1 MFVWTDK
8 ELNEEQSAVVRD
20 NDNILLVACP
30 GSGKTRTLTY
40 KVANELS
47 ELDSHKKFVIAI
59 TYTNRAANEIKERI
73 ELLGVPTDQLWIGT
87 IHSFC
92 NEWILKPYSSLLEK
106 LKFGYRI
113 MDANESENL
122 LNDICAAYQKPRI
135 SSWDCGHYASINGI
149 VQVTNSGYKYDNVS
163 AALQRYFTY
172 LNEHKFISYELILL
186 YAHQLLE
193 ENLIISITLSKLFKI
208 ILVDEYQDTKEIQYH
223 IISKIWSSGQGTTR
237 ALIVGD
243 PNQTIYGG
251 LGGYPIEKEEL
262 EALSGLEFKKL
273 ELEQNY
279 RSSVSIVNYFDN
291 YKTIENSVVAS
302 GNEKDYV
309 SVISFNN
316 QVHVDHLVKEM
327 SRLLRY
333 NIEELGID
341 PNEICILGPQ
351 WIHLAPISRSLM
363 IELPEYSFNGPGMA
377 PFSRDLDNFWYKL
390 SRIVLTEASPN
401 MYLRRL
407 RWASEV
413 LRDLEDSGYN
423 VDSINHKLILR
434 ICNGIYIEESNG
446 LLYLESFFASFLE
459 ELGIDLST
467 NVSLTE
473 SFTSFFDSSKKRIER
488 IKNDGNDFI
497 EHIDSFKK
505 VFQQKEGTTIS
516 TIHGVKGAEFDTVI
530 AFGLL
535 EGYVPHFMDA
545 NGVESG
551 KRLLYLIGSRARK
564 NLHLIS
570 ETGRKN
576 RQNQLY
582 YPTNVLSQVVHQY
595 NEI

>member
-8 ELNEEQSAVVRD
+8 ELNQEQSAVVKD
-20 NDNILLVACP
+20 SDNILLVACP

-47 ELDSHKKFVIAI
+47 KLDSHKKFVIAI

-113 MDANESENL
+113 MDANESDNL
-122 LNDICAAYQKPRI
+122 LNEICQGYDKPNI
-135 SSWDCGHYASINGI
+135 TLWDCGHYATIDGI
-149 VQVTNSGYKYDNVS
+149 VQVINSGYKYEGVS
-163 AALQRYFTY
+163 SVLQEYFAY
-172 LNEHKFISYELILL
+172 LEEHNFISYELMLL

-193 ENLIISITLSKLFKI
+193 ENSVIANTLSKLFEI
-208 ILVDEYQDTKEIQYH
+208 ILVDEYQDTKKIQYH
-223 IISKIWSSGQGTTR
+223 IISKIWSAAQGNTR

-251 LGGYPIEKEEL
+251 LGGYPIEKTEL
-262 EALSGLEFKKL
+262 EQLSRLEFKRL

-279 RSSVSIVNYFDN
+279 RSSLSIVNYFDK
-291 YKTIENSVVAS
+291 YKTIENIVVAS
-302 GNEKDYV
+302 GKERDYA
-309 SVISFNN
+309 SIISFNN
-316 QVHVDHLVKEM
+316 QVHVDNLVKEM
-327 SRLLRY
+327 SRLLRH
-333 NIEELGID
+333 NVEVLGID

-363 IELPEYSFNGPGMA
+363 IEMPEYSFNGPGMA
-377 PFSRDLDNFWYKL
+377 PFSRDLENFWYKL
-390 SRIVLTEASPN
+390 SRIVLTEASPR

-407 RWASEV
+407 RWANEI
-413 LRDLEDSGYN
+413 LRDLEDSGFN
-423 VDSINHKLILR
+423 VEAINHKSILR
-434 ICNGIYIEESNG
+434 ICNGIEIKETNG
-446 LLYLESFFASFLE
+446 LLYLQSFFETFLE
-459 ELGIDLST
+459 TLGIDLNT
-467 NVSLTE
+467 NISLTE
-473 SFTSFFDSSKKRIER
+473 SFTSFFDSAKKRIDR
-488 IKNDGNDFI
+488 IKKEGNDFI

-505 VFQQKEGTTIS
+505 VFQQKDGTTIS

-535 EGYVPHFMDA
+535 EGYVPHSKDENGTETA
-545 NGVESG
+545 N
-551 KRLLYLIGSRARK
+551 RLLYVIGSRARK

-570 ETGRKN
+570 ETGR
-576 RQNQLY
+576 QNWKGEPY
-582 YPTNVLSQVVHQY
+582 MPTAVLSQTAHRY
-595 NEI
+595 DAI